1 MSKQR
6 QEETYSDLEN
16 KQPLS
21 SPPIVDEGTDQ
32 EVSVDTEISRRTVM
46 SRQSRYGHFIQ
57 ELEKAKYGIR
67 QVQLATL
74 SRVVNKAFT
83 GWTIKTQSEA

>member
-16 KQPLS
+16 KKPLS
-21 SPPIVDEGTDQ
+21 SPSIVAEENDQ
-32 EVSVDTEISRRTVM
+32 ETSVDTEISRRTVKGGQ
-46 SRQSRYGHFIQ
+46 RRYGDLIQ
-57 ELEKAKYGIR
+57 ELDKAKCGIR
-67 QVQLATL
+67 QVQIATL

-83 GWTIKTQSEA
+83 GWTIKTQNEA

>member
-16 KQPLS
+16 QKPLS
-21 SPPIVDEGTDQ
+21 SPPIVAEGSDQ

-46 SRQSRYGHFIQ
+46 GRQSRYGHFIQ
-57 ELEKAKYGIR
+57 ELEKAKCGIR